1 MRCTSPQKLVRKKCS
16 VHEEIIIDL
25 GSIENDL
32 YELAENFAEPYGG
45 GLPSYYLFGAAK
57 KNGHRVMITGVGGD
71 ELFGNHSNAVTLKQ
85 AFPQITSF
93 DAATYTPTMYGG
105 GTKSS
110 KAPKLKSEY
119 LSSISWDID
128 GNVHEMIQTASS
140 IEEAVRIFDENV
152 QLPNEFVT
160 IIDLLSMNFSVEART
175 PFLDKNS
182 SDLARSIPFE
192 LGCTPKDYKSLLVNS
207 LGSFML
213 KSALGHA
220 KSGFLLPLSVLMR
233 KTMRGLFDKLMSQK
247 CLESAGSYDGKIH
260 PELIEPFLRADN
272 RLVALVWR
280 VFFLQF
286 WVSQTVR

>member
-1 MRCTSPQKLVRKKCS
+1 M
-16 VHEEIIIDL
+16 HEI
-25 GSIENDL
+25 
-32 YELAENFAEPYGG
+32 
-45 GLPSYYLFGAAK
+45 
-57 KNGHRVMITGVGGD
+57 
-71 ELFGNHSNAVTLKQ
+71 
-85 AFPQITSF
+85 
-93 DAATYTPTMYGG
+93 
-105 GTKSS
+105 
-110 KAPKLKSEY
+110 
-119 LSSISWDID
+119 
-128 GNVHEMIQTASS
+128 IQTASS

-160 IIDLLSMNFSVEART
+160 IIVLLSMNFSVEART

-192 LGCTPKDYKSLLVNS
+192 LGCTPKDYKSLLVTS
-207 LGSFML
+207 VGSFMP

-260 PELIEPFLRADN
+260 PELIEPFLRGDN